1 VLVRCPADPGDRG
14 GPRPD
19 PDRREFRRSLD
30 TVGFCWIILFAE
42 VAGPVI
48 PRARNLSIRMIEQN
62 PTSERRRSRDGRD
75 APVIYPRLSYNP
87 G

>member
-1 VLVRCPADPGDRG
+1 MG
-14 GPRPD
+14 GAC
-19 PDRREFRRSLD
+19 LD

-62 PTSERRRSRDGRD
+62 PTSERRRFRDGHD
-75 APVIYPRLSYNP
+75 APGIYTRFVLDAKNPRPLLRT
-87 G
+87 GIFV